1 MDDQPPAYDQSCP
14 SMAAGYSPHEAGFST
29 QPGYNPVPQEYKSP
43 PHGNSSVQGPP
54 MVEMN
59 QQSSTVVAAGYSP
72 QEAGFSTQPGYN
84 SVSQEYKSPPHGNSS
99 VQGPPMV
106 EMNQQS
112 STVVSAILLIIIIY
126 LSTTGISMQ
135 YSFFDIPR
143 IFFSREKKKKNNH
156 GYF

>member
-59 QQSSTVVAAGYSP
+59 QQSSTVV
-72 QEAGFSTQPGYN
+72 
-84 SVSQEYKSPPHGNSS
+84 
-99 VQGPPMV
+99 
-106 EMNQQS
+106 
-112 STVVSAILLIIIIY
+112 SAILLIIIIY

-135 YSFFDIPR
+135 YSFFYIPR
-143 IFFSREKKKKNNH
+143 IFF
-156 GYF
+156 